1 MSSNNDAENILEAA
15 LYTAF
20 TPTSV
25 PKDVP
30 QPSISGTDRHEE
42 LAQPQTTGNPTDE
55 SKSSQEASSDA
66 RKEEYEAQVQKWRA
80 KSAEAR
86 EKAEKERA
94 KWEDIRAAQKEEAAR
109 RETSPKAS
117 EGEKVTATK
126 AEHSPDTPVITSSE
140 ISERH
145 GESEGPTQADLTDTS
160 QNWEDIHSSVTSSFP
175 SMTFPERT
183 ATPSPPPPPAR
194 RQADVSQTATLAA
207 FDPSLSVRTRI
218 KAVLASLAINLLLPF
233 VNGVM
238 LGFGEVFAKNVVIGW
253 FGWQRPGSTAGSRG
267 IGRRQWW
274 SRWWSR

>member
-1 MSSNNDAENILEAA
+1 MSSNNDAENLLEAA

-25 PKDVP
+25 RKDVP
-30 QPSISGTDRHEE
+30 QPSISTTGTDKHEE

-55 SKSSQEASSDA
+55 KSSQGPSSDA
-66 RKEEYEAQVQKWRA
+66 WKEEYEAQVQKWRA
-80 KSAEAR
+80 KSTEAR

-94 KWEDIRAAQKEEAAR
+94 KWEAIRAAQKEEAAH

-117 EGEKVTATK
+117 EGENVTAK
-126 AEHSPDTPVITSSE
+126 AEHSPDTPVIISSE
-140 ISERH
+140 ISGQH
-145 GESEGPTQADLTDTS
+145 GESEGPTQADMTDTS
-160 QNWEDIHSSVTSSFP
+160 QNWEDIHSSATSSFP

-183 ATPSPPPPPAR
+183 ATPSPPPPAR
-194 RQADVSQTATLAA
+194 RQADIPQTATLAA
-207 FDPSLSVRTRI
+207 FDPSLSARTRI

-267 IGRRQWW
+267 IGKSSR